1 MIIYSYQHTQ
11 QKRRLEKLF
20 QQELATVL
28 EKKEIENV
36 VVNFQLVIDSKGRT
50 KEMAAITIKHNRRLI
65 KFQALKGKFK
75 KSATSVI
82 LKVKNY
88 LNQHSKNI

>member
-11 QKRRLEKLF
+11 QKKRLEKLF
-20 QQELATVL
+20 QQELAAVL

-36 VVNFQLVIDSKGRT
+36 VVNFQLVMDSKGRT
-50 KEMAAITIKHNRRLI
+50 KEMAAMTITHNKRLI
-65 KFQALKGKFK
+65 KFEAFKGKFK

-82 LKVKNY
+82 LEVKDY
-88 LNQHSKNI
+88 FNQHSGII